1 MDNQMFMINT
11 NLAGLIKSCEEN
23 VEFRLP
29 ALTWTRFLNEGI
41 MDLYDLLF
49 IESEKVLKKEEG
61 NDYFILPEDL
71 KQLYMVGTINKE
83 YQNWDIASSKNYDWV
98 YANAESEGTYRIFE
112 NKLYINGY
120 DGDTIAIKYYRKPKF
135 LEAINKDRKEPE
147 YRIDVPNEYI
157 EPVILYACMR
167 AMQAEDETER
177 YQVFANEYK
186 KKKDWLYNYT
196 HRYRPER
203 KLYWKVRR

>member
-1 MDNQMFMINT
+1 MDNQMNLINT
-11 NLAGLIKSCEEN
+11 NLSGLIKACEEN

-49 IESEKVLKKEEG
+49 IEEEQVLTKNTNVE
-61 NDYFILPEDL
+61 YFELPIDL
-71 KQLYMVGTINKE
+71 KQLYMIGTTSNE
-83 YQNWDIASSKNYDWV
+83 YQNWDIASTKDYDWK
-98 YANAESEGTYRIFE
+98 YANADSTGTFRIFD

-120 DGDTIAIKYYRKPKF
+120 GGNTVAIKYYRKPKF
-135 LEAINKDRKEPE
+135 LEAINKDRSEPE
-147 YRIDVPNEYI
+147 YKIDVPNEYI
-157 EPVILYACMR
+157 EPVCLYACMR

-177 YQVFANEYK
+177 YQIFANEYK
-186 KKKDWLYNYT
+186 KKKEWLYNYV